1 MAERIRVVIADDV
14 DRGVDQPVFLKGLRL
29 LLELADPAIDIV
41 GTASTGREVLKLI
54 ANDGRVDVAL
64 LDIQMPDVDG
74 IEAARTIKR
83 AHRPTKAIILTT
95 FDDRKLISAS
105 IAAGVDG
112 FLLKDADENEIVSTI
127 RQVHEGYVIISKA
140 AAQVLAAKPEN
151 GEAEASAREGR
162 LVVNSLPPRHQ
173 EVFFLLVHGRD
184 NSQISDELHLSEKT
198 VRNYVSHIY
207 EALDVHNRSAV
218 LIWAQ
223 AHGLI

>member
-1 MAERIRVVIADDV
+1 MAERIRVVIAD
-14 DRGVDQPVFLKGLRL
+14 DQPVFLKGLRL

-41 GTASTGREVLKLI
+41 GTAATGREVLELI
-54 ANDGRVDVAL
+54 ADDGRVDVAL

-140 AAQVLAAKPEN
+140 AAQVLAARPED
-151 GEAEASAREGR
+151 GEADASAREGR

-207 EALDVHNRSAV
+207 EVLDVHNRSAV

-223 AHGLI
+223 THGLI